1 MGDLLKSH
9 ERDYLQ
15 AFCKKASGP
24 VVINSGGQS
33 FWIRKSGGDFFF
45 VRRYGPNVGLGEVLV
60 EPFERNR
67 VRGGSPAVGSPPEP
81 VQKVWWKL

>member
-1 MGDLLKSH
+1 MGNLLKSH
-9 ERDYLQ
+9 ERDYLK
-15 AFCKKASGP
+15 AFRDSGP
-24 VVINSGGQS
+24 IESGGQS
-33 FWIRKSGGDFFF
+33 FWIRKSGGDLFF
-45 VRRYGPNVGLGEVLV
+45 VRRYGPGAGLGEVLV